1 MYGIKDKKNQ
11 ALVKEIRTDFNQQ
24 STIVIGERVQLDLS
38 STSICTEGTQSF
50 KGRMGE
56 YGRE

>member
-1 MYGIKDKKNQ
+1 MYGVKDKQNQ

-24 STIVIGERVQLDLS
+24 STNVIGKRVQLDLS
-38 STSICTEGTQSF
+38 STSIFTEGTQSF
-50 KGRMGE
+50 KGRMVE

>member
-1 MYGIKDKKNQ
+1 MYGVKDKQNQ

-24 STIVIGERVQLDLS
+24 STNVIGKRVQLYLG
-38 STSICTEGTQSF
+38 STSIFTEATQSF
-50 KGRMGE
+50 KGRMVE